1 MKSSLVSI
9 IGPTNS
15 GKSTLINA
23 LNKKK
28 ISIVSHKVQTTNLNI
43 RANIKFKDSNIIF
56 IDTPGFYSKKNNVN
70 FINTANEAIKTSDIV
85 CVLIDIK
92 SKLDFLNDIKD
103 RIIKVNKPKILIFNK
118 IDLVSKTYVIKKV
131 EKIEF
136 LNIFQDIFYIS
147 ALKEISFNNFLQYIY
162 KKTKQKKKYNLE
174 KKHTMSKSKFFA
186 EITREA
192 IFRFTNQEIPYQ
204 TNVITQK
211 IIKTKSVKIYQNL
224 VVKNKN
230 QQRIIIGKSGKML
243 KLIGQ
248 YSRKQLEE
256 ILKSKVHLFL
266 NVIIGN

>member
-1 MKSSLVSI
+1 M
-9 IGPTNS
+9 
-15 GKSTLINA
+15 
-23 LNKKK
+23 
-28 ISIVSHKVQTTNLNI
+28 
-43 RANIKFKDSNIIF
+43 
-56 IDTPGFYSKKNNVN
+56 
-70 FINTANEAIKTSDIV
+70 
-85 CVLIDIK
+85 
-92 SKLDFLNDIKD
+92 
-103 RIIKVNKPKILIFNK
+103 KILITGGCGF
-118 IDLVSKTYVIKKV
+118 IGT
-131 EKIEF
+131 
-136 LNIFQDIFYIS
+136 
-147 ALKEISFNNFLQYIY
+147 ALTSVLL
-162 KKTKQKKKYNLE
+162 KQKKKYSLE

-211 IIKTKSVKIYQNL
+211 IIKIKSVKIYQNL

-266 NVIIGN
+266 NVIVGN

>member
-1 MKSSLVSI
+1 
-9 IGPTNS
+9 
-15 GKSTLINA
+15 
-23 LNKKK
+23 
-28 ISIVSHKVQTTNLNI
+28 
-43 RANIKFKDSNIIF
+43 
-56 IDTPGFYSKKNNVN
+56 
-70 FINTANEAIKTSDIV
+70 
-85 CVLIDIK
+85 
-92 SKLDFLNDIKD
+92 
-103 RIIKVNKPKILIFNK
+103 
-118 IDLVSKTYVIKKV
+118 
-131 EKIEF
+131 
-136 LNIFQDIFYIS
+136 
-147 ALKEISFNNFLQYIY
+147 
-162 KKTKQKKKYNLE
+162 
-174 KKHTMSKSKFFA
+174 MSKSKFFA

>member
-1 MKSSLVSI
+1 MPNFYI
-9 IGPTNS
+9 
-15 GKSTLINA
+15 
-23 LNKKK
+23 KKRY
-28 ISIVSHKVQTTNLNI
+28 L
-43 RANIKFKDSNIIF
+43 IIF
-56 IDTPGFYSKKNNVN
+56 ARVFSFLLLAIN
-70 FINTANEAIKTSDIV
+70 FTGCSTS
-85 CVLIDIK
+85 
-92 SKLDFLNDIKD
+92 
-103 RIIKVNKPKILIFNK
+103 
-118 IDLVSKTYVIKKV
+118 
-131 EKIEF
+131 
-136 LNIFQDIFYIS
+136 
-147 ALKEISFNNFLQYIY
+147 Y
-162 KKTKQKKKYNLE
+162 KGGNNLE

-266 NVIIGN
+266 NVIVGN

>member
-15 GKSTLINA
+15 GKSTLLNA

-43 RANIKFKDSNIIF
+43 RAKIRFKDSNIIF

-147 ALKEISFNNFLQYIY
+147 ALKEISLNNFLQYIY
-162 KKTKQKKKYNLE
+162 KNTKQKKK
-174 KKHTMSKSKFFA
+174 
-186 EITREA
+186 I
-192 IFRFTNQEIPYQ
+192 Q
-204 TNVITQK
+204 
-211 IIKTKSVKIYQNL
+211 
-224 VVKNKN
+224 
-230 QQRIIIGKSGKML
+230 
-243 KLIGQ
+243 
-248 YSRKQLEE
+248 SRK
-256 ILKSKVHLFL
+256 KTH
-266 NVIIGN
+266 NV

>member
-15 GKSTLINA
+15 VKSTLINA

-43 RANIKFKDSNIIF
+43 HANIKFKDSNITF

-103 RIIKVNKPKILIFNK
+103 RILKVNKP
-118 IDLVSKTYVIKKV
+118 
-131 EKIEF
+131 
-136 LNIFQDIFYIS
+136 
-147 ALKEISFNNFLQYIY
+147 
-162 KKTKQKKKYNLE
+162 KKKYNLE

-211 IIKTKSVKIYQNL
+211 VIRTKSLKIYQNL

-266 NVIIGN
+266 NVIVGN

>member
-43 RANIKFKDSNIIF
+43 HANIKFRDSNIIF

-70 FINTANEAIKTSDIV
+70 FINTANEAIKSSDIV

-131 EKIEF
+131 RKKIEF
-136 LNIFQDIFYIS
+136 LNIFKEIFYIS
-147 ALKEISFNNFLQYIY
+147 ALKGISLNNFLEYIY
-162 KKTKQKKKYNLE
+162 KNTKPKKKYNLE
-174 KKHTMSKSKFFA
+174 KKHTMSRANF
-186 EITREA
+186 
-192 IFRFTNQEIPYQ
+192 
-204 TNVITQK
+204 
-211 IIKTKSVKIYQNL
+211 L
-224 VVKNKN
+224 
-230 QQRIIIGKSGKML
+230 L
-243 KLIGQ
+243 KLHEKRYLSLQIKR
-248 YSRKQLEE
+248 YLIKQT
-256 ILKSKVHLFL
+256 
-266 NVIIGN
+266 